1 MILIEIHG
9 LLKGHTTQSLRD
21 DIVGKIKSMKT
32 EDPTDIKI
40 SFIADEVHDCLGNES
55 SFCVVLVSRN
65 CSQKDLVSVLR
76 TISGYCFDKEKFTF
90 LQSDA
95 LPAHI
100 LHELH
105 RGR

>member
-1 MILIEIHG
+1 MILVEIHG
-9 LLKGHTTQSLRD
+9 LLKGHTIQTLYN
-21 DIVGKIKSMKT
+21 DIIGKIKDMKT

-40 SFIADEVHDCLGNES
+40 SFTADEVYDCLGNES
-55 SFCVVLVSRN
+55 SFCVVLVSRD
-65 CSQKDLVSVLR
+65 CSPKDLVSVLR

-90 LQSDA
+90 LQGDA

-105 RGR
+105 RSR